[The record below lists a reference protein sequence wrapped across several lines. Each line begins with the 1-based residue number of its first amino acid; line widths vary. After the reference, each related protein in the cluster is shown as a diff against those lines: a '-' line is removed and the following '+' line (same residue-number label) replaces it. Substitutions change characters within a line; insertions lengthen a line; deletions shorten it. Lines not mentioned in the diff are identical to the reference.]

1 MNKYMKILEDLIK
14 IESVNNYEE
23 LVADYILDLFKDYE
37 NVETET
43 VVSYP
48 GRNNIIV
55 KVKGKTAAEDSKIFA
70 FSGHLDVVAPGEGW
84 THGPFSAEVIDNKM
98 YGRGTADM
106 KAGVAA
112 SLCAILDIIESGQDF
127 PGEIWFLGTVGEEV
141 GMQGALDLVEGGYL
155 DDVDAIIIPEPT
167 KRDDENQA
175 IFASKGSIMY
185 TISAQGKA
193 AHSSM
198 PELGINAIM
207 TAVDYIDK
215 VQKQFDEVT
224 ANPSYQNKNL
234 GSTINV
240 FSMIEGGIQVNSV
253 PDKLVL
259 KGNTRTVPEFGSEEA
274 TKIFEDA
281 IKTNNMDDSKAK
293 LSIEY
298 DQLLDPAEAQKDNE
312 LIRSL
317 IAAAPNKNVQ
327 VRPLIGTCELSRYIN
342 ISEKIQLVV
351 YGPGL
356 TKNAHIVDE
365 YVELDEYFDT
375 IEIFKKLALN
385 FLRDESCK

>member
-127 PGEIWFLGTVGEEV
+127 LGEIWFLGTVGEEV

-155 DDVDAIIIPEPT
+155 DNVDAIIIPEPT

-215 VQKQFDEVT
+215 VQEQFDEVT
-224 ANPSYQNKNL
+224 ADPNYQNKNL

-259 KGNTRTVPEFGSEEA
+259 KGNTRTVPEFGSKEA
-274 TKIFEDA
+274 IRIFEDA
-281 IKTNNMDDSKAK
+281 IKANNMDDSKAK

-385 FLRDESCK
+385 FLRGESCK